1 MQRIQTRQRNSLVF
15 EKETEDSTLLFNH
28 RNKLPGS
35 ETRTIRFGNDNDYDG
50 IEFEYVSPDDDAI
63 LTYYIPSDKSAVNPK
78 KYESIGIRSKIHA
91 HLHAWRIWNKIRF
104 QNATI
109 EFDATNEADLSI
121 IGNRILV
128 ADNTRPDT
136 QDGEVTGQNGL
147 VINTSQQL
155 EFKPDVS
162 YVVFLQL
169 YDGTIESIPVAPGP
183 DSRSMLLSRA
193 PLLPLA
199 VAPELYARTTYIL
212 VGNNDKHR
220 RAFLVTEKSPKEN
233 LTSTIRGGNY
243 DSRFYEHDKDYTN
256 GLVSE

>member
-1 MQRIQTRQRNSLVF
+1 M
-15 EKETEDSTLLFNH
+15 LFNH

-35 ETRTIRFGNDNDYDG
+35 ETRTVRFGNQDDFDG
-50 IEFEYVSPDDDAI
+50 VSFQYIDPEDDAQV
-63 LTYYIPSDKSAVNPK
+63 TYYIPEDRSAVNAK
-78 KYESIGIRSKIHA
+78 EIESLGVRSKLQA
-91 HLHAWRIWNKIRF
+91 YFHAWRIWNKVRF
-104 QNATI
+104 QNVVTEFTATQ
-109 EFDATNEADLSI
+109 EADLLV
-121 IGNRILV
+121 NNDRILV

-155 EFKPDVS
+155 RFETGVT

-169 YDGTIESIPVAPGP
+169 YDGTIESIPVTPGP
-183 DSRSMLLSRA
+183 DSYSMLLSRA

-212 VGNNDKHR
+212 VGNNDRHK

-243 DSRFYEHDKDYTN
+243 DSRFYEHDKDYKN
-256 GLVSE
+256 GLISE